1 MRLRGIID
9 RIRWMIR
16 VKDCRSVCL
25 FCEFYE
31 QCREEL
37 AGIEEETES

>member
-25 FCEFYE
+25 FCKFYE